1 MRAPQARADS
11 SENGTE
17 PAPAGQ
23 NGLGTE
29 AGRYLAAAHLDAI
42 PYDRLTPRLPAADPA
57 MRAAGQARVALATRI
72 WCAGATD
79 AERREL
85 LASCDADPA
94 VLGPVRRNLQR
105 HLRGPA
111 NRLPPGPIET
121 ACRELG
127 IENAHNPLLS
137 AAERKALDEDGYVNL
152 GPLLSPAQLDAMRR
166 RFGDSALQEGSA
178 AGHEVSQTRGIARL
192 SGTVIKAMNRDGLL
206 DPFAFHPKLLA
217 AVRHVLGP
225 RFRYSSSNF
234 HCPLPGYGHQ
244 AIHADWG
251 WGVRDPEVVNAIW
264 LLDDFTAENGP
275 TRVVPGSHRWRE
287 HPMGSTIDGV
297 PRDLTAPVPGEV
309 HLTGAAGSCIAYN
322 AHLWHSGTQ
331 NFSPD
336 LRRAQHAF
344 FTRTVRPTQ
353 TDVPA
358 LLDGAVFERLNPVAR
373 AVLDVG

>member
-1 MRAPQARADS
+1 MREVSSANGAAPDPARQTDLCLCA
-11 SENGTE
+11 EV
-17 PAPAGQ
+17 A
-23 NGLGTE
+23 
-29 AGRYLAAAHLDAI
+29 RYLPAAHLGSV
-42 PYDRLTPRLPAADPA
+42 PEDRRTPRLPTIDPA
-57 MRAAGQARVALATRI
+57 LRAAGQARAALATRI

-79 AERREL
+79 AERREI
-85 LASCDADPA
+85 LASCEGDAA
-94 VLGPVRRNLQR
+94 VLDAVRRNLDR
-105 HLRGPA
+105 HLRRPA
-111 NRLPPGPIET
+111 NRLPPNRIEA

-127 IENAHNPLLS
+127 IEDADNALLS

-152 GPLLSPAQLDAMRR
+152 GPLLSAAQLDAMRTR
-166 RFGDSALQEGSA
+166 VGDAVAREGAA

-206 DPFAFHPKLLA
+206 DPFAFHPRLLA

-264 LLDDFTAENGP
+264 LLDDFTTENGP
-275 TRVVPGSHRWRE
+275 TRVVPGSHRWGE
-287 HPMGSTIDGV
+287 HPMGSTVDGK
-297 PRDLTAPVPGEV
+297 PRDLAAPVAGEV
-309 HLTGAAGSCIAYN
+309 RLTGVAGSCIAYN

-344 FTRTVRPTQ
+344 FTRTLRPTQ

-358 LLDGAVFERLNPVAR
+358 LLDKQVFERLNPVAR
-373 AVLDVG
+373 AVLDVGC

>member
-1 MRAPQARADS
+1 MPQVRADQT
-11 SENGTE
+11 GLCTE
-17 PAPAGQ
+17 IA
-23 NGLGTE
+23 
-29 AGRYLAAAHLDAI
+29 RYQAAAHIDVI
-42 PYDRLTPRLPAADPA
+42 PEDRRKPRLPVIDPA
-57 MRAAGQARVALATRI
+57 FRVAGQARTALATRI
-72 WCAGATD
+72 WCGGATD
-79 AERREL
+79 TERREL
-85 LASCDADPA
+85 LRCCDADAA
-94 VLGPVRRNLQR
+94 VLEPVRQNLGR
-105 HLRGPA
+105 HLRGPS
-111 NRLPPGPIET
+111 NRLPPSAIEA
-121 ACRELG
+121 ACRDLG
-127 IENAHNPLLS
+127 IEDADNALLS
-137 AAERKALDEDGYVNL
+137 VAERRALDEDGYVNL
-152 GPLLSPAQLDAMRR
+152 GPLLSPAQLDAMRT
-166 RFGDSALQEGSA
+166 RFDDAVAREGRAS
-178 AGHEVSQTRGIARL
+178 GHEVSQTRGIARL

-244 AIHADWG
+244 GIHADWG

-264 LLDDFTAENGP
+264 LLDEFTAENGP
-275 TRVVPGSHRWRE
+275 TRVVPGSHSWRE
-287 HPMGSTIDGV
+287 HPAGSMVDGA
-297 PRDLTAPVPGEV
+297 PRDLAALVAGEV
-309 HLTGAAGSCIAYN
+309 RLTGVAGSCIAYN

-358 LLDGAVFERLNPVAR
+358 LLDKAVFERLGPVGR

>member
-1 MRAPQARADS
+1 MVVQPRS
-11 SENGTE
+11 SNGTASVE
-17 PAPAGQ
+17 ARP
-23 NGLGTE
+23 NGPDGE
-29 AGRYLAAAHLDAI
+29 IARYLAAAHLDAI
-42 PYDRLTPRLPAADPA
+42 PDDRRTPRLPKVDPA
-57 MRAAGQARVALATRI
+57 LRAAGQARSALATRI
-72 WCAGATD
+72 WCGGATD

-85 LASCDADPA
+85 LAACDVDPT
-94 VLGPVRRNLQR
+94 VLEPVRKNLNR

-111 NRLPPGPIET
+111 NRLPPGPIEA
-121 ACRELG
+121 ACRDLG
-127 IENAHNPLLS
+127 IEDEDNALLS
-137 AAERKALDEDGYVNL
+137 AAERRALDEDGYVDL
-152 GPLLSPAQLDAMRR
+152 GVLLTPAQLDGMRSR
-166 RFGDSALQEGSA
+166 LGNAVAREGTT
-178 AGHEVSQTRGIARL
+178 AGHEVSQTRGIARV
-192 SGTVIKAMNRDGLL
+192 SGTVIKAMNADGLL

-264 LLDDFTAENGP
+264 LLDDFTTENGP
-275 TRVVPGSHRWRE
+275 TRVVPGSHRWRQ
-287 HPMGSTIDGV
+287 HPAGSTVDGV
-297 PRDLTAPVPGEV
+297 PRDLAAPVPGEV
-309 HLTGAAGSCIAYN
+309 HLTGLAGSCIAYN

-331 NFSPD
+331 NFSTD

-358 LLDGAVFERLNPVAR
+358 LLDRAVFERLGPTGR
-373 AVLDVG
+373 AVLDVA

>member
-1 MRAPQARADS
+1 MLQVRTNEGRASIP
-11 SENGTE
+11 TE
-17 PAPAGQ
+17 Q
-23 NGLGTE
+23 NGLPTE
-29 AGRYLAAAHLDAI
+29 IARYLTAAHIGGIPDDLQMPRPPAVDAAL
-42 PYDRLTPRLPAADPA
+42 RT
-57 MRAAGQARVALATRI
+57 AGQARVALATRI
-72 WCAGATD
+72 WCGGATD

-85 LASCDADPA
+85 LAESDADAA
-94 VLGPVRRNLQR
+94 VLEPARRMLDR

-111 NRLPPGPIET
+111 NRLPPSAIES
-121 ACRELG
+121 ACRDLG
-127 IENAHNPLLS
+127 IEDEDNPLLS
-137 AAERKALDEDGYVNL
+137 AAERRALDEDGYVNL
-152 GPLLSPAQLDAMRR
+152 GRLLTPAQLQAMRER
-166 RFGDSALQEGSA
+166 LGDAAMREGA
-178 AGHEVSQTRGIARL
+178 ASGHEVSQTRGIARL

-206 DPFAFHPKLLA
+206 DPFSFHPKLLA

-264 LLDDFTAENGP
+264 LLDDFTEQNGP

-287 HPMGSTIDGV
+287 HPMGSMVDGA
-297 PRDLTAPVPGEV
+297 PRDLRAPVPGEV
-309 HLTGAAGSCIAYN
+309 HLTGMAGSCIAYN

-331 NFSPD
+331 NRSPN

-344 FTRTVRPTQ
+344 FTRTVRATQ

-358 LLDGAVFERLNPVAR
+358 LLDRSVFERLDPVAR
-373 AVLDVG
+373 AVLDVA

>member
-1 MRAPQARADS
+1 MVPRLR
-11 SENGTE
+11 SENGS
-17 PAPAGQ
+17 AGQ
-23 NGLGTE
+23 TGLDAEIT
-29 AGRYLAAAHLDAI
+29 RYLAAAHLDGI
-42 PYDRLTPRLPAADPA
+42 PDDRATPRRPVVDPA
-57 MRAAGQARVALATRI
+57 QRAAGHARSALSTQI
-72 WCAGATD
+72 WCGGATD

-85 LASCDADPA
+85 LASCDADAA
-94 VLGPVRRNLQR
+94 VLDPVRRNLNR
-105 HLRGPA
+105 FLRGPA
-111 NRLPPGPIET
+111 NRLPPDRIEA
-121 ACRELG
+121 ACRDLG
-127 IENAHNPLLS
+127 IEDADNALLS
-137 AAERKALDEDGYVNL
+137 AAERTSLDVDGYVDL
-152 GPLLSPAQLDAMRR
+152 GPLLTPAQLDAMRR
-166 RFGDSALQEGSA
+166 RLGDAVAREGA
-178 AGHEVSQTRGIARL
+178 VAGHEVSQTRGIARV
-192 SGTVIKAMNRDGLL
+192 SGTVIKAMNHDGVL

-251 WGVRDPEVVNAIW
+251 WGVRIPEVVNAIW

-287 HPMGSTIDGV
+287 HPAGSTVDGA
-297 PRDLTAPVPGEV
+297 PRDMVAPVRGEV
-309 HLTGAAGSCIAYN
+309 RLTGVAGSCIAYN

-331 NFSPD
+331 NCSTE

-358 LLDGAVFERLNPVAR
+358 LLDRTVFERLGPTAR

>member
-1 MRAPQARADS
+1 MTTSVPARRAR
-11 SENGTE
+11 
-17 PAPAGQ
+17 
-23 NGLGTE
+23 LGAE
-29 AGRYLAAAHLDAI
+29 IGRYLAAAHLDRI
-42 PYDRLTPRLPAADPA
+42 PDDRRTPRLPAVVPA
-57 MRAAGQARVALATRI
+57 FRASSQARSALATRI
-72 WCAGATD
+72 WCGGATD
-79 AERREL
+79 AERRDL
-85 LASCDADPA
+85 LADCEADAA
-94 VLGPVRRNLQR
+94 VLEPVRRNLDR

-111 NRLPPGPIET
+111 NRLPPSRIEA

-127 IENAHNPLLS
+127 IEEEDNALLS
-137 AAERKALDEDGYVNL
+137 AAERKALDEDGYINL
-152 GPLLSPAQLDAMRR
+152 GPLLTSAQLDAMRKR
-166 RFGDSALQEGSA
+166 LGDAVAHEGATS
-178 AGHEVSQTRGIARL
+178 GHEVSQTRGIARM
-192 SGTVIKAMNRDGLL
+192 SGTVVKAINHDGVL
-206 DPFAFHPKLLA
+206 DPFSFHPKLLA
-217 AVRHVLGP
+217 AVRHVLGT
-225 RFRYSSSNF
+225 RFRYSSTNF

-287 HPMGSTIDGV
+287 HPAGSIVDGT
-297 PRDLTAPVPGEV
+297 PRDLVAPVPGEV
-309 HLTGAAGSCIAYN
+309 RLTGIAGSCIAYN

-331 NFSPD
+331 NFSTG

-358 LLDGAVFERLNPVAR
+358 LLDRAVFERLGATAR

>member
-1 MRAPQARADS
+1 MRFGAEIA
-11 SENGTE
+11 
-17 PAPAGQ
+17 
-23 NGLGTE
+23 
-29 AGRYLAAAHLDAI
+29 RYLAAAHLDAI
-42 PYDRLTPRLPAADPA
+42 PDDRRTPRPPAVDPIL
-57 MRAAGQARVALATRI
+57 RAAGQARAALATRI
-72 WCAGATD
+72 WCGGATD

-85 LASCDADPA
+85 LAACEVDVA
-94 VLGPVRRNLQR
+94 VLEPVRRNLDR

-111 NRLPPGPIET
+111 NRLPPGRIEA

-127 IENAHNPLLS
+127 IEDADNALLT
-137 AAERKALDEDGYVNL
+137 AGECRALDEDGYVDL
-152 GPLLSPAQLDAMRR
+152 GPLLTPAQLDAMRQR
-166 RFGDSALQEGSA
+166 LDDAVAQEGTA
-178 AGHEVSQTRGIARL
+178 AGHEVSQTHGIARV
-192 SGTVIKAMNRDGLL
+192 SGTVIKAMNRDGVL

-275 TRVVPGSHRWRE
+275 TRVVPVSHRWRE
-287 HPMGSTIDGV
+287 HPAGSTVDGA
-297 PRDLTAPVPGEV
+297 PRDLVAPVPGEV
-309 HLTGAAGSCIAYN
+309 RLTGIAGSCIAYN

-331 NFSPD
+331 NVSPD

-358 LLDGAVFERLNPVAR
+358 LLDRMVFERLGPTAR
-373 AVLDVG
+373 AVLDVT

>member
-1 MRAPQARADS
+1 MVVQPRS
-11 SENGTE
+11 SNGTASVE
-17 PAPAGQ
+17 ARP
-23 NGLGTE
+23 NGPGGE
-29 AGRYLAAAHLDAI
+29 IARYLPAAHLDAI
-42 PYDRLTPRLPAADPA
+42 PDDRRTPRLPKVDPA
-57 MRAAGQARVALATRI
+57 LRAAGQARSALATLI
-72 WCAGATD
+72 WCGGATD
-79 AERREL
+79 AERREV
-85 LASCDADPA
+85 LAACDVDPT
-94 VLGPVRRNLQR
+94 VLEPVRKNLNR

-111 NRLPPGPIET
+111 NRLPPGPIEA
-121 ACRELG
+121 ACRDLG
-127 IENAHNPLLS
+127 IEDEDNALLS
-137 AAERKALDEDGYVNL
+137 AAERRALDEDGYVDL
-152 GPLLSPAQLDAMRR
+152 GVLLTPAQLDGMRSR
-166 RFGDSALQEGSA
+166 LGDAVAREGTT
-178 AGHEVSQTRGIARL
+178 AGHEVSQTRGIARV
-192 SGTVIKAMNRDGLL
+192 SGTVIKAMNADGLL

-244 AIHADWG
+244 AVHADWG

-287 HPMGSTIDGV
+287 HPAGSTVDGV
-297 PRDLTAPVPGEV
+297 PRDLAAPVPGEV
-309 HLTGAAGSCIAYN
+309 HLTGLAGSCIAYN

-331 NFSPD
+331 NFSTD

-358 LLDGAVFERLNPVAR
+358 LLDRAVFERLGPTGR
-373 AVLDVG
+373 AVLDVA

>member
-1 MRAPQARADS
+1 M
-11 SENGTE
+11 
-17 PAPAGQ
+17 
-23 NGLGTE
+23 
-29 AGRYLAAAHLDAI
+29 
-42 PYDRLTPRLPAADPA
+42 
-57 MRAAGQARVALATRI
+57 
-72 WCAGATD
+72 
-79 AERREL
+79 
-85 LASCDADPA
+85 
-94 VLGPVRRNLQR
+94 
-105 HLRGPA
+105 
-111 NRLPPGPIET
+111 
-121 ACRELG
+121 
-127 IENAHNPLLS
+127 S
-137 AAERKALDEDGYVNL
+137 AAERRALDEDGYVDL
-152 GPLLSPAQLDAMRR
+152 GVLLTPAQLDAMRER
-166 RFGDSALQEGSA
+166 LGDAVAREGTD
-178 AGHEVSQTRGIARL
+178 AGHEVSQTRGIARV
-192 SGTVIKAMNRDGLL
+192 SGTVIKAMNADGVL

-287 HPMGSTIDGV
+287 HPAGSTVDGA
-297 PRDLTAPVPGEV
+297 PRDLAAPVTGEV
-309 HLTGAAGSCIAYN
+309 HLTGLAGSCIAYN

-331 NFSPD
+331 NFSTD

-358 LLDGAVFERLNPVAR
+358 LLDRAVFERLGATAR
-373 AVLDVG
+373 AVLDVA